1 MYWLSWNILLS
12 IFSGPTAFP
21 EMSCF
26 NTSDTSIN
34 VSWVHIPEHEW
45 GDIPG
50 GYVIQ
55 LTPPRENAG
64 PFDETN
70 LM

>member
-1 MYWLSWNILLS
+1 M
-12 IFSGPTAFP
+12 SG
-21 EMSCF
+21 F

-34 VSWVHIPEHEW
+34 VSWIHILEHEW

-55 LTPPRENAG
+55 LTPLRENAG
-64 PFDETN
+64 PFDETD
-70 LM
+70 LL

>member
-1 MYWLSWNILLS
+1 MAFRKYFTPYI
-12 IFSGPTAFP
+12 SGPTTFP
-21 EMSCF
+21 EMSGF

-34 VSWVHIPEHEW
+34 VSWIHIPEHEW

-64 PFDETN
+64 PFDETD
-70 LM
+70 LP